1 MIADEV
7 QELGQSLGIT
17 FPPVGHVFDARG
29 FRPPYAPDDTRPS
42 SRTSLGR
49 HSGWHPSH
57 VRTML
62 EDYPVALDAFGESLS
77 ALWAD
82 LHSGPVTIVAYCL
95 AGEMRSVCMTRV
107 LAYYLSAFPCRVAM
121 NLQVYHL
128 SALQGRWRAS
138 HHVQC
143 RDARAAGES
152 SVGRDARAASE
163 SSLGMCSECR
173 GPLGDNL
180 TLQLFRQLGMPTLG
194 S

>member
-1 MIADEV
+1 
-7 QELGQSLGIT
+7 
-17 FPPVGHVFDARG
+17 
-29 FRPPYAPDDTRPS
+29 
-42 SRTSLGR
+42 
-49 HSGWHPSH
+49 
-57 VRTML
+57 ML
-62 EDYPVALDAFGESLS
+62 EDYPAALAAFRASLS
-77 ALWAD
+77 AHWVRAN
-82 LHSGPVTIVAYCL
+82 HTNAVTIVAYCL

-152 SVGRDARAASE
+152 S
-163 SSLGMCSECR
+163 LGMCSECR
-173 GPLGDNL
+173 GPLGDDL
-180 TLQLFRQLGMPTLG
+180 TLHLFRQLGMPTLG